1 MSAKPKE
8 ASMTRRVALPALAL
22 LAMAALASGTGRP
35 KHAERQ
41 RPSAYRSPY
50 FAATVPGAWS
60 RYTVTSD
67 GKTES
72 TYTYRRLPDEDGRAQ
87 VELRT
92 DFLSGPSK
100 GTWSTNRYV
109 LSKSFRLED
118 DALSFGK
125 HPERLFM
132 RTDTMAAEEEMPKAT
147 LPNIIAAGVDY
158 GHSVRFA
165 GTATIDGKECDHY
178 TYRYVSKEKN
188 RTIYDGEVW
197 LNASVPFGLVR
208 ESASLKPKY
217 GPSSKYSMTLAATGT
232 GPDKAE

>member
-1 MSAKPKE
+1 MKTPA
-8 ASMTRRVALPALAL
+8 AMLALPV
-22 LAMAALASGTGRP
+22 LAMAALVSGASKP
-35 KHAERQ
+35 KHSESRH
-41 RPSAYRSPY
+41 PSAYRSPY

-72 TYTYRRLPDEDGRAQ
+72 TYTYRRLPDQDGRAQ

-109 LSKSFRLED
+109 LAPSFRLED
-118 DALSFGK
+118 DALSFSK
-125 HPERLFM
+125 HCERLFM
-132 RTDTMAAEEEMPKAT
+132 RTDTMADEEELPRET

-158 GHSVRFA
+158 GRSVKLA
-165 GTATIDGKECDHY
+165 GTGTIEGKECDHY

-217 GPSSKYSMTLAATGT
+217 GHATKYSMTLSAMGI
-232 GPDKAE
+232 GSEK